1 MIVKNE
7 SRIILRLLDSVKD
20 LIDCFCICDTGS
32 TDNTIS
38 LIEKYSKDNNIPGKI
53 IQEPFQNFEYNR
65 SFALKACDEM
75 DADFILLLDAD
86 MIFWKNPKI
95 TGSKFKELLT
105 PSHGAFY
112 IFQGSNAMHYKNTR
126 IVKNKSGFSY
136 KGVTH
141 EYVNVPQQFS
151 QGVLVKDIVFIKDIG
166 DGGAKSDKFS
176 RDVRLLKN
184 GLAQEPNNERYMF
197 YLANSLKDLAGT
209 QKHQTESEINQ
220 IQHLM
225 KEWKGQ
231 YSNHPEMEA
240 LVMSIADSHS
250 QFKVKVTELE
260 KELKSEAIDFYRK
273 RIKAGGFWEEVWYSY
288 YNIGRL
294 YMEMGDLEKAVY
306 TLQQAYILY
315 PQRVENLYE
324 IVKYYRE
331 RSQNEMA
338 VHFYSLG
345 RESLI
350 RYPSR
355 DYLFIQRDVYDYKL
369 DYEMTI
375 LGYYANPNRLDM
387 PKLCMDVLTHD
398 GIDEG
403 SAKNVL
409 CNYKFYSD
417 HLDKYESKTAQP
429 LHTIMKT
436 IGNTT
441 LEIPSDKYPHFVSS
455 TPSFCRLSD
464 DSLFALIRYVDYKV
478 NDQGGYTQQ
487 ETIKTKNVV
496 GIISKNTDGVW
507 RSEREAFL
515 EYDSIHDNLYI
526 GLEDMRLFSHKG
538 TIYYTAN
545 RGLGYGN
552 MVIEHGQINR
562 DTFKTENAKFLKME
576 GQCPVEKNWVMFA
589 NDETV
594 RMVYNW
600 YPMVLGVVKDDVL
613 EKTHSIQTPYIFK
626 YFRGSTNGI
635 VVGNEIWFMCH
646 VVSYEDRR
654 YYYHVMVML
663 DKKTLLLKNY
673 TKMFTFKKEK
683 VEYCLGM
690 DVFDEKVMLGYS
702 TMDRETHYMNMDKS
716 WFESNKIM

>member
-20 LIDCFCICDTGS
+20 LIDCYCICDTGS

-38 LIEKYSKDNNIPGKI
+38 LIEKFSKDNNIPGKI

-95 TGSKFKELLT
+95 TSSKFKELLT

-151 QGVLVKDIVFIKDIG
+151 QGVLVKDVVFIKDIG

-240 LVMSIADSHS
+240 LVLSIAESQS

-260 KELKSEAIDFYRK
+260 KELKNEAIEFYRK

-294 YMEMGDLEKAVY
+294 YMEMGDLEKQYIHSSKRIFY
-306 TLQQAYILY
+306 T
-315 PQRVENLYE
+315 R
-324 IVKYYRE
+324 
-331 RSQNEMA
+331 NELKT
-338 VHFYSLG
+338 YT
-345 RESLI
+345 
-350 RYPSR
+350 
-355 DYLFIQRDVYDYKL
+355 KL
-369 DYEMTI
+369 
-375 LGYYANPNRLDM
+375 L
-387 PKLCMDVLTHD
+387 
-398 GIDEG
+398 
-403 SAKNVL
+403 
-409 CNYKFYSD
+409 
-417 HLDKYESKTAQP
+417 
-429 LHTIMKT
+429 
-436 IGNTT
+436 NTT
-441 LEIPSDKYPHFVSS
+441 ESVLRMKWQFTS
-455 TPSFCRLSD
+455 TRL
-464 DSLFALIRYVDYKV
+464 A
-478 NDQGGYTQQ
+478 
-487 ETIKTKNVV
+487 E
-496 GIISKNTDGVW
+496 
-507 RSEREAFL
+507 
-515 EYDSIHDNLYI
+515 
-526 GLEDMRLFSHKG
+526 
-538 TIYYTAN
+538 N
-545 RGLGYGN
+545 R
-552 MVIEHGQINR
+552 
-562 DTFKTENAKFLKME
+562 
-576 GQCPVEKNWVMFA
+576 
-589 NDETV
+589 
-594 RMVYNW
+594 
-600 YPMVLGVVKDDVL
+600 
-613 EKTHSIQTPYIFK
+613 
-626 YFRGSTNGI
+626 
-635 VVGNEIWFMCH
+635 
-646 VVSYEDRR
+646 
-654 YYYHVMVML
+654 
-663 DKKTLLLKNY
+663 
-673 TKMFTFKKEK
+673 
-683 VEYCLGM
+683 
-690 DVFDEKVMLGYS
+690 
-702 TMDRETHYMNMDKS
+702 
-716 WFESNKIM
+716 